1 MLRVELMLTFVRT
14 QMYKKR
20 IARWGLY
27 KNYSASEMVQIAR
40 IVQSYDAQGHD
51 VPPLI
56 IRGRPALL
64 HRVRRFFGRGKRT
77 MRPCRDS
84 AISVYLPA
92 TPGTEVTSTSPLP
105 SSNCEAKT
113 PSPTVG
119 WKIEESGKTPPPSL
133 ERPFCMR
140 SGISRVELILR
151 ETQRYLSKHLAE
163 EWYLIPPESDSIQP
177 QAITT
182 VPYYRTGQNPDEIIT
197 NTDWPKASVEYDTR
211 RHMYACMLREMF
223 CSGLELLEQAEPR
236 RAWQLLHEASDMVRQ
251 VLSEPYGDLLRVLL
265 LLFRDES
272 FDNFLKIKQHVLSF
286 FANTSKILHGRDHP
300 LSTILLHMQDADIL
314 LQSCSPVLELMADM
328 LQSYASS
335 SAATWRV
342 RLGLCD
348 LLRRQRSYEAAE
360 SIALKL
366 LKDYEDFGDPVQ
378 KHTRVTLRRLGN
390 IYSDWGDEGRAEST
404 YHATL
409 EKGRFDL
416 GEDFPDDCGIFAF
429 RSLACLYE
437 KQGDYLRSESN
448 WRAALDGALN
458 EWGADSEVT
467 ILCLLK
473 LEDVLRKQGKELSG
487 CEQRLKAIL
496 SDHV

>member
-1 MLRVELMLTFVRT
+1 MLTFART

-20 IARWGLY
+20 ITHWGLY

-40 IVQSYDAQGHD
+40 LVQSYEAQGRD

-64 HRVRRFFGRGKRT
+64 HRVRRFFGRATRT
-77 MRPCRDS
+77 MRPFRDRAVS
-84 AISVYLPA
+84 IYLPVTA
-92 TPGTEVTSTSPLP
+92 GTEAITTSPLP
-105 SSNCEAKT
+105 SSYCEIET
-113 PSPTVG
+113 SSPTSE
-119 WKIEESGKTPPPSL
+119 WKIEESGKTPPPRL
-133 ERPFCMR
+133 ERPFCIH
-140 SGISRVELILR
+140 SGISRVEIILR

-163 EWYLIPPESDSIQP
+163 EWYLVPPERDSVQP
-177 QAITT
+177 EAITS
-182 VPYYRTGQNPDEIIT
+182 VPYYRTGENPNGIIM
-197 NTDWPKASVEYDTR
+197 NTDWPKAPVDYDTR
-211 RHMYACMLREMF
+211 RHMYACTLRGMF
-223 CSGLELLEQAEPR
+223 CSGLELLGQAEAR

-251 VLSEPYGDLLRVLL
+251 VLSAPYGDLLRVLL

-272 FDNFLKIKQHVLSF
+272 FDNFLEIRQHVLGF

-314 LQSCSPVLELMADM
+314 LQSCSPVLELMTDM
-328 LQSYASS
+328 LQSYVSS
-335 SAATWRV
+335 NAATWRV

-348 LLRRQRSYEAAE
+348 LLRRQGSYEAAE
-360 SIALKL
+360 SVALKL
-366 LKDYEDFGDPVQ
+366 LKDYEDFGDPAQ
-378 KHTRVTLRRLGN
+378 NHTRVTLRRLGN
-390 IYSDWGDEGRAEST
+390 IYSDWGDEDRAEST

-409 EKGRFDL
+409 EKGRLDL

-458 EWGADSEVT
+458 EWGTDSEVT
-467 ILCLLK
+467 ILCVLK

-487 CEQRLKAIL
+487 WEQRLKGIL
-496 SDHV
+496 SGHV